1 MTLRLSDATI
11 FLGGGTNYN
20 LMIPKYHTMIRNL
33 RLERGLSQEEVCR
46 RCHIGRSSYIAF
58 EQGKVELSFSQTAQ
72 LANLFGLSLEQV
84 ESGLRPN
91 YDKYKQMILA
101 YLRCHPSSDGKVVKT
116 KLAKLLYLA
125 DFAWFYEHLES
136 MSGMQY
142 RRLPYGPVP
151 DQYFRAIDELQESGQ
166 INLDHKSDISLIS
179 ETDSS
184 KKQALTELSKDE
196 LSLIKKICQK
206 WKSKKSTEIVHFT
219 HNQLPYKICQP
230 DEIIPYELI
239 TQEDPGYIY

>member
-1 MTLRLSDATI
+1 
-11 FLGGGTNYN
+11 
-20 LMIPKYHTMIRNL
+20 MIPKYHTMIRNL

-58 EQGKVELSFSQTAQ
+58 EHGKVELSFSQTAQ

-166 INLDHKSDISLIS
+166 ISIDHKSDISLIS

-196 LSLIKKICQK
+196 LNLIKKICQK

>member
-1 MTLRLSDATI
+1 MTKQYCQLI
-11 FLGGGTNYN
+11 
-20 LMIPKYHTMIRNL
+20 KEL
-33 RLERGLSQEEVCR
+33 RLERGLSQEEVYS
-46 RCHIGRSSYIAF
+46 RCGIGRSSYISF
-58 EQGKVELSFSQTAQ
+58 EQGKTELSFSQIAQ
-72 LANLFGLSLEQV
+72 LANIFGLSLEQV
-84 ESGLRPN
+84 EGGLKPN
-91 YDKYKQMILA
+91 YEKYKQMVLA

-125 DFAWFYEHLES
+125 DFAWFYDHLES

-142 RRLPYGPVP
+142 RRLQYGPVP
-151 DQYFRAIDELQESGQ
+151 NEYFRAIDELEESGQ
-166 INLDHKSDISLIS
+166 ISINHKSDIQLIS

-196 LSLIKKICQK
+196 LNLIKKICQK

-239 TQEDPGYIY
+239 TQEDPGYVY

>member
-1 MTLRLSDATI
+1 MTKQYYQLI
-11 FLGGGTNYN
+11 
-20 LMIPKYHTMIRNL
+20 KEL
-33 RLERGLSQEEVCR
+33 RLERGLSQEDIYS
-46 RCHIGRSSYIAF
+46 RCGIGRSSYISF
-58 EQGKVELSFSQTAQ
+58 EQGKTELSFSQIAQ
-72 LANLFGLSLEQV
+72 LANIFGLSLEQV
-84 ESGLRPN
+84 EGGLKPK
-91 YDKYKQMILA
+91 YEKYKQMVLA

-125 DFAWFYEHLES
+125 DFAWFYDHLES

-142 RRLPYGPVP
+142 RRLQYGPVP
-151 DQYFRAIDELQESGQ
+151 NEYFRAIDELEESGQ
-166 INLDHKSDISLIS
+166 INVDHKSDIQLIS

-239 TQEDPGYIY
+239 TQEDPGYVY

>member
-1 MTLRLSDATI
+1 
-11 FLGGGTNYN
+11 
-20 LMIPKYHTMIRNL
+20 MIPKYHTMIRNI

-91 YDKYKQMILA
+91 YNKYKQMILA
-101 YLRCHPSSDGKVVKT
+101 YLRCRPSSDGKVVKT

-166 INLDHKSDISLIS
+166 INIDHKSDIQLIS

-184 KKQALTELSKDE
+184 KKQALAELSKDE